1 MPWTAKDADAHVK
14 GLSAKQKRA
23 WAQIANSALAQC
35 QKEGGSNCDA
45 TAIRQANAAAQRVGE
60 SDDPGA
66 FAGLIEAQTVKHRAR
81 ALLRDIEALL
91 ADKGL
96 SDDETAPLAAL
107 RDRLKAKWSDLTAP
121 EPTAES
127 LAAEAAAILA
137 QDDSYDGRRCAVQCA
152 LFAAYPWPP
161 AYDDIGSIDF
171 PSRPWIRDL
180 YDDVVVYQMGEDLFR
195 RDYTINAD
203 ETVTLGDPI
212 EVEMSYV
219 PVSAA
224 ARESE
229 APADAGTGAAADAA
243 GATEEA
249 KADPNVGG
257 GTDRSKIPAAD
268 FAGKNRSFPIV
279 SPKDVADAAASIG
292 RAGSDNYS
300 SDELKQ
306 RIIRI
311 AKRKGAAFV
320 AKLPKAWRESEASHD
335 VALDGDLVPLIE
347 KAVKKDGTLALKL
360 IQPGWGSSGFYP
372 AEVLKRDG
380 PQIFSKGL
388 HCFWNHQT
396 AQEAAA
402 RPEGDLRDL
411 AAVLTSDAAW
421 QERGPA
427 GPGLYATAKAVGGYG
442 DAIESLAPHIG
453 MSIRAY
459 GRAKTGEAEG
469 REGAIIEELTAG
481 QSVDFVTAAGAGG
494 EILQLFEAAR
504 GRTPAPTSE
513 GRPTVDEEQARALR
527 EAMTGL
533 ETRNTEL
540 TDQLARMQ
548 EALLIRDVRDV
559 LGATLRE
566 MDMPDMTRQ
575 RLSESLQGRAPIKD
589 GALDR
594 DAYRTLIAESV
605 KAELA
610 YLAQATGLGDGR
622 IRGMGATQAPS
633 DAAAATES
641 LAESL
646 KRLGGFSDDL
656 AKVAANGRVR

>member
-1 MPWTAKDADAHVK
+1 MPDTIQT
-14 GLSAKQKRA
+14 LS
-23 WAQIANSALAQC
+23 
-35 QKEGGSNCDA
+35 
-45 TAIRQANAAAQRVGE
+45 
-60 SDDPGA
+60 
-66 FAGLIEAQTVKHRAR
+66 EAQTVKHKAR

-91 ADKGL
+91 GDKGL
-96 SDDETAPLAAL
+96 TSEQTKPLSAL
-107 RDRLKAKWSDLTAP
+107 RDQLKAKWSDLTAP

-127 LAAEAAAILA
+127 LVAEAAAILA

-152 LFAAYPWPP
+152 LLATT
-161 AYDDIGSIDF
+161 S
-171 PSRPWIRDL
+171 PSGGMMGDGPYPWIRDL

-203 ETVTLGDPI
+203 ETVTLGDPTA
-212 EVEMSYV
+212 VEMSYV
-219 PVSAA
+219 PVSADA
-224 ARESE
+224 QESE
-229 APADAGTGAAADAA
+229 APADAGTGA

-249 KADPNVGG
+249 A
-257 GTDRSKIPAAD
+257 TESHE
-268 FAGKNRSFPIV
+268 
-279 SPKDVADAAASIG
+279 VAI
-292 RAGSDNYS
+292 
-300 SDELKQ
+300 E
-306 RIIRI
+306 
-311 AKRKGAAFV
+311 
-320 AKLPKAWRESEASHD
+320 
-335 VALDGDLVPLIE
+335 GDLIPLLE
-347 KAVKKDGTLALKL
+347 KAVKKDGTLKVKV

-380 PQIFSKGL
+380 PQVFSKGL
-388 HCFWNHQT
+388 HMFWNHQT
-396 AQEAAA
+396 TQEAAA

-427 GPGLYATAKAVGGYG
+427 GPGLYATAKAVGDYAG
-442 DAIESLAPHIG
+442 AIESLAPHIG
-453 MSIRAY
+453 VSIRAF
-459 GRAKTGEAEG
+459 GRASAGEAEG
-469 REGAIIEELTAG
+469 RKGPIIEELTAG

-504 GRTPAPTSE
+504 GRTPVPTSE

-533 ETRNTEL
+533 EQRNTEL

-559 LGATLRE
+559 LGAALRE

-656 AKVAANGRVR
+656 AKVAANGRA

>member
-23 WAQIANSALAQC
+23 WAQVANSALAQC
-35 QKEGGSNCDA
+35 QKDGGSNCDA

-66 FAGLIEAQTVKHRAR
+66 FAGLSEAQTVKHRAR

-137 QDDSYDGRRCAVQCA
+137 QDDSYDGRRCAVQMA
-152 LFAAYPWPP
+152 LYATT
-161 AYDDIGSIDF
+161 
-171 PSRPWIRDL
+171 SRTGGMMGDGPYPWIRDL

-219 PVSAA
+219 PVAA
-224 ARESE
+224 AAQESE
-229 APADAGTGAAADAA
+229 APEDAGTGAAVD
-243 GATEEA
+243 ATEEA

-300 SDELKQ
+300 SDQLKR
-306 RIIRI
+306 RIIAI
-311 AKRKGAAFV
+311 AKRKGAAFT
-320 AKLPKAWRESEASHD
+320 AQLPKAWQESEASHE
-335 VALDGDLVPLIE
+335 VALEGDLIPLIE
-347 KAVKKDGTLALKL
+347 KAVKKDGTLKVKV
-360 IQPGWGSSGFYP
+360 IQAGWGSSGFYP
-372 AEVLKRDG
+372 ADVLKRDG
-380 PQIFSKGL
+380 PRVFADGTQM
-388 HCFWNHQT
+388 FWNHQT
-396 AQEAAA
+396 AEEAAA

-411 AAVLTSDAAW
+411 AAVLTSDAEW

-427 GPGLYATAKAVGGYG
+427 GPGLYASAKAIGGYAG
-442 DAIESLAPHIG
+442 AIESLAPHIG
-453 MSIRAY
+453 VSIRAY
-459 GRAKTGEAEG
+459 GRAKAGEAEG
-469 REGAIIEELTAG
+469 REGPIIEELTAG

-527 EAMTGL
+527 EAMAGL
-533 ETRNTEL
+533 EQRNTEL

-548 EALLIRDVRDV
+548 EALLIRDVRDM
-559 LGATLRE
+559 LGSALRE
-566 MDMPDMTRQ
+566 LDMPDMTRQ
-575 RLSESLQGRAPIKD
+575 RLFESLQGRAPIKD

-594 DAYRTLIAESV
+594 DAYRTLIQESV

-622 IRGMGATQAPS
+622 IRGMGATAAPS
-633 DAAAATES
+633 DAAAQES